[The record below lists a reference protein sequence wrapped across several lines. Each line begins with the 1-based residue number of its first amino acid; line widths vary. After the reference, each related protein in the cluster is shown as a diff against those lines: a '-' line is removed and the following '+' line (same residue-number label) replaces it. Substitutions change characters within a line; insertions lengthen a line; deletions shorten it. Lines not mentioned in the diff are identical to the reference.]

1 MHAAGSP
8 AVHRTRPPMLAGRHR
23 QAGFSLVEI
32 SLAIGIIA
40 FAFVGLIGLLP
51 VGLTTFRDAIDTSNE
66 ARIVQ
71 SFSSKLIA
79 TEFSK
84 IPALSYESSSEI
96 YYYDEEGMPV
106 DTSTNQNPSREN
118 DRLYECKVFIEQTP
132 DAKGAGVRSMEFS
145 VNAII
150 VFANKAS
157 PAHAEFEAFDTLEA
171 LRTQLS
177 QNQGRTRLKIRPIL
191 LSKMDGQPPN

>member
-1 MHAAGSP
+1 MHVAGPPTLHPTLRQIPP
-8 AVHRTRPPMLAGRHR
+8 ARFR

-71 SFSSKLIA
+71 SFTSKLLA

-84 IPALSYESSSEI
+84 VPDLSFEKSKEI

-106 DTSTNQNPSREN
+106 DTATDEIPSRKN
-118 DRLYECKVFIEQTP
+118 DRLYECKVFIEENP
-132 DAKGAGVRSMEFS
+132 NAKGAGVRSLDFS
-145 VNAII
+145 VNAVI
-150 VFANKAS
+150 VFANIAS
-157 PAHAEFEAFDTLEA
+157 PADAEFQANQTLDD
-171 LRTQLS
+171 LRNELS
-177 QNQGRTRLKIRPIL
+177 QNKGKTRLQVRSIL
-191 LSKMDGQPPN
+191 VSKMDGQPST